1 MAVEGCARII
11 KILMFIFNFIFF
23 VCGIVV
29 LAVGIYVNVVD
40 GDFAQILP
48 SFPFLS
54 AGNLLIACGVIVL
67 IVGFL
72 GCCGAVK
79 ENACMLLVFFFLLLL
94 ILILEIVAGALA
106 FTYRNQVEEFV
117 VKDLTEGMSSYNRS
131 QSITKAWDVL
141 QSELKCCGVNGSM
154 DWMRVNVTL
163 APGALYPDSCCK
175 EYTDMCA
182 SRGGTPWDSV
192 SREEKGVGL
201 VGSKSKKEEE
211 GRLKGC
217 QKQLTMQ
224 LRDNIY
230 IVGAIGIAFGLIQ

>member
-106 FTYRNQVEEFV
+106 FTYRNQVEDFV

-163 APGALYPDSCCK
+163 APGAAYPDSCCK

-182 SRGGTPWDSV
+182 SRGGMPWDS
-192 SREEKGVGL
+192 
-201 VGSKSKKEEE
+201 
-211 GRLKGC
+211 GC
-217 QKQLTMQ
+217 KQKLTMQ

-230 IVGAIGIAFGLIQ
+230 IVGAIGIAFGLIQVMGLVFSMCLYCSIRDGTKA